1 MEDEQIT
8 ERASNYNHLEKMS
21 SRELLSNMN
30 KEDQTVPKIIEKKIF
45 EIEKLLTVIVERMEQ
60 GEGSFILAQ
69 VPVAGW
75 WFLMLL
81 KFRPLLG
88 FRRLDHWINS

>member
-30 KEDQTVPKIIEKKIF
+30 KEDQTVPKIIEKKIS
-45 EIEKLLTVIVERMEQ
+45 KLK
-60 GEGSFILAQ
+60 SF
-69 VPVAGW
+69 
-75 WFLMLL
+75 
-81 KFRPLLG
+81 
-88 FRRLDHWINS
+88 